1 VRVTRGTSNNL
12 FQVAT
17 LVRAATALD
26 ATVDVLFSGAA
37 LVRMRGDSLRQS
49 AWSDPYLQILPAL
62 EQRLREADFDDM
74 ERFLRD
80 AKEHGDSVHYWAAS
94 ETLQAQGLALRELT
108 PLLDGARS
116 DAEFTDQTAAAI
128 VLTF

>member
-26 ATVDVLFSGAA
+26 APVDVLFSDDA
-37 LVRMRGDSLRQS
+37 LTRLRRDMLNQP
-49 AWSDPYLQILPAL
+49 AWSDAYRGVLPAL
-62 EQRLREADFDDM
+62 HDRLRDADFEDM

-80 AKEHGDSVHYWAAS
+80 AKEHGDAVHYWAAS
-94 ETLQAQGLALRELT
+94 DSLRKLGLDLSALT
-108 PLLDGARS
+108 PLLDGARN
-116 DAEFTDQTAAAI
+116 DAEFAAQTADA
-128 VLTF
+128 VLLIF